1 MKFREKKLV
10 RVLAIVLMLAMLT
23 GCLAGCGGVSVED
36 ANEKLIAYINENGNQ
51 VSDEVCGV
59 ICETSIDCFTLL
71 LIVRGDELI
80 LGGEYNSSGG
90 VMSYNTN
97 IYLNDENRGEV
108 KQVNTVSAGSY
119 KVQSQFEGATD
130 LATYTADTEIEGG
143 EFKSS
148 VGTGE
153 RTDAFMD
160 TVYDGINTTLE
171 MFAEFLADS
180 ELELTLADFG
190 FEAYTIDAEREST
203 IREDGFSDVKE
214 NDPPAPVPISVK
226 IQELGHNSI
235 GTPEIALKITNTG
248 DKDIVACNVAVLCY
262 DAYGE
267 QLTQYNGSNGGANL
281 AYHEVIKAGETTSA
295 VTWTLNGFDTVKT
308 VKVAVLKYQ
317 LEGEDAVTIATKLN
331 DENLVWFEQS

>member
-1 MKFREKKLV
+1 MKFREKKIG
-10 RVLAIVLMLAMLT
+10 RALALALMLAMLT

-36 ANEKLIAYINENGNQ
+36 ANAKLIEYINENGNQ

-90 VMSYNTN
+90 VMSYATN
-97 IYLNDENRGEV
+97 IYLNDEKRGEIMH
-108 KQVNTVSAGSY
+108 QNTVSAGSA
-119 KVQSQFEGATD
+119 KVTSSFEGSTD

-153 RTDAFMD
+153 RTDGFMD

-190 FEAYTIDAEREST
+190 FKAYTIDAEREST
-203 IREDGFSDVKE
+203 IREDGFSNVKE
-214 NDPPAPVPISVK
+214 KDPPVPAPISVK
-226 IQELGHNSI
+226 IQKLGHNSI
-235 GTPEIALKITNTG
+235 GTPEITLKLTNTG
-248 DKDIVACNVAVLCY
+248 DKDLVACDLAVICY
-262 DAYGE
+262 DTYGE
-267 QLTQYNGSNGGANL
+267 QLTKGSTGGERL
-281 AYHEVIKAGETTSA
+281 AYHHEIAAGETSDA
-295 VTWTLNGFDTVKT
+295 ATWTLYGYDTVKT

-317 LEGEDAVTIATKLN
+317 LDGEDAVTIATDLGG
-331 DENLVWFEQS
+331 ENLVWFSQD